1 MKVIRHFVLYWL
13 PPIIWMI
20 IIFIMSSRQ
29 RISLADTE
37 VENFLIFK
45 SLHVIEY
52 AFLYLLLFRASFKTF
67 SKKIT
72 IQTIFF
78 ISIVGAILYAISDE
92 LHQTFVPTRQGS
104 VRDIFIDTIG
114 ILLAFSYTKMYL
126 NKLKRY
132 I

>member
-1 MKVIRHFVLYWL
+1 M
-13 PPIIWMI
+13 WML
-20 IIFIMSSRQ
+20 IIFTMSSRQ
-29 RISLADTE
+29 RISIADTE

-52 AFLYLLLFRASFKTF
+52 AFLYLLLFRAFFKSFT
-67 SKKIT
+67 KKIST
-72 IQTIFF
+72 QSIFT
-78 ISIVGAILYAISDE
+78 ISIVTCILYAISDE

-104 VRDIFIDTIG
+104 VRDVFIDTIG
-114 ILLAFSYTKMYL
+114 ILLAFSYTKIYL

>member
-1 MKVIRHFVLYWL
+1 MKSIRHFILYWL
-13 PPIIWMI
+13 PPIIWMT
-20 IIFIMSSRQ
+20 IIFVMSSRQ

-52 AFLYLLLFRASFKTF
+52 AILYILLFRATFKSFT
-67 SKKIT
+67 KKISNQSIFT
-72 IQTIFF
+72 IAI
-78 ISIVGAILYAISDE
+78 ISSILYAVSDE
-92 LHQTFVPTRQGS
+92 LHQTFVPTRQGAI
-104 VRDIFIDTIG
+104 RDIFIDTIG

>member
-1 MKVIRHFVLYWL
+1 MT
-13 PPIIWMI
+13 
-20 IIFIMSSRQ
+20 IIFVMSSRQ

-52 AFLYLLLFRASFKTF
+52 AILYILLFRATFKSFT
-67 SKKIT
+67 KKISNQSIFT
-72 IQTIFF
+72 IAI
-78 ISIVGAILYAISDE
+78 ISSILYAVSDE
-92 LHQTFVPTRQGS
+92 LHQTFVPTRQGAI
-104 VRDIFIDTIG
+104 RDIFIDTIG